1 MSDPFPDRTRNSMLV
16 WYPLIKDE
24 LPTPKTV
31 MIEVDPEY
39 IIEYLDGKNN
49 LEKYRKEI
57 ELKANN
63 IGYPLFLRT
72 DQTSDKHSWKDTCYV
87 ENPDDL
93 FKHLYRICEFSYMA
107 DMIGLQVKAV
117 VLREFLQLKSI
128 FKAFSGMPVAR
139 EFRCFA
145 TDGKID
151 CIHPY
156 WFEEAIEFR
165 WDKDKLNKAKK
176 GLSVD
181 EQIAIYD
188 KAPEPHNWRIKLDAM
203 NVLWQTERLIITSMV
218 EKASKLVGGSWSI
231 DVCNTTDNKWYIT
244 DMAIA
249 EQSYHHPHK
258 VKEEK

>member
-16 WYPLIKDE
+16 WYPLIENK
-24 LPTPKTV
+24 LPTPKTI
-31 MIEVDPEY
+31 MIELDFEY
-39 IIEYLDGKNN
+39 VIEYLDGKNG
-49 LEKYRKEI
+49 LEKHKDEI
-57 ELKANN
+57 FDAAKN
-63 IGYPLFLRT
+63 IGYPLFIRC
-72 DQTSDKHSWKDTCYV
+72 DQTSDKHNWLDTCYV
-87 ENPDDL
+87 QKEEELLNH
-93 FKHLYRICEFSYMA
+93 FYKICEFSYMA
-107 DMIGLQVKAV
+107 DVLGLPVKAII
-117 VLREFLQLKSI
+117 LREFLQLKSI
-128 FKAFSGMPVAR
+128 FKAFNGMPVAR

-156 WFEEAIEFR
+156 WFEEAIEFE
-165 WDKDKLNKAKK
+165 WDIDELNRAKK

-181 EQIAIYD
+181 EQIELGVNP
-188 KAPEPHNWRIKLDAM
+188 PEPHNWRIKLDAM

-218 EKASKLVGGSWSI
+218 EKASKLVGGKWSI